1 MFNTVFI
8 FERIANLRLGNL
20 LCLVFHRR
28 SLESKESLKSATISI
43 RTNIV
48 RSFLTTLAIII
59 GTAAVI
65 AVIGIGSSANKAL
78 DAQIDD
84 FGPRTL
90 VVSPGQ
96 NRRGTVTKGLIPLD
110 IKDSQALEKNNDH
123 QWMVSPYI
131 TRNRQIKFNN
141 ANINERIRANL
152 PIHFKVRGYEIEYG
166 RIFTE
171 DENLGRK
178 KVVVLGSDVP
188 KELKT
193 TATKILNKEVLIAG
207 NSYKVIGVLTEEGST
222 GWQNPDD
229 ELYVPLLTGSQ
240 RLFGTKNLDSLNI
253 AIEKDANVDEV
264 MMTIERILRSQHDIG
279 PGEDN
284 DFRINDYSQYSD
296 LRKQATGIFTALIA
310 GIAGISLVVGGIG
323 VMNIMLVS
331 VTERTR
337 EIGLRKALG
346 ATYKAIM
353 LQFIIEAVLLCVIGG
368 TVGVIL
374 GTSILYLFASF
385 NEWPFAMPIS
395 AIVGSIT
402 FSAMVGLFFGIW
414 PARKAAN
421 LDPAT
426 SLRYE

>member
-1 MFNTVFI
+1 MLF
-8 FERIANLRLGNL
+8 
-20 LCLVFHRR
+20 
-28 SLESKESLKSATISI
+28 KESLTSAISSI
-43 RTNIV
+43 RSNIV

-78 DAQIDD
+78 DEQIDD

-90 VVSPGQ
+90 TVSPGQ
-96 NRRGTVTKGLIPLD
+96 NRRGAVTKGLIPLD
-110 IKDSQALEKNNDH
+110 IKDSYALARNKEHN
-123 QWMVSPYI
+123 WMVSPYI
-131 TRNRQIKFNN
+131 TRNRQVKYNN

-152 PIHFKVRGYEIEYG
+152 PIHFKVRGYDIEYG

-171 DENLGRK
+171 EENLGRK
-178 KVVVLGSDVP
+178 RVVVIGSGVP
-188 KELKT
+188 KELQT
-193 TATKILNKEVLIAG
+193 FPQAILNQDIFIAG
-207 NSYKVIGVLTEEGST
+207 IAYKVIGILQEEGNT
-222 GWQNPDD
+222 GWQNPDE
-229 ELYVPLLTGSQ
+229 ELYIPLMTGAQ
-240 RLFGTKNLDSLNI
+240 RLFGTKSLDSLNI
-253 AIEKDANVDEV
+253 GIAKDANVDEV

-284 DFRINDYSQYSD
+284 DFRISDYSQYSD
-296 LRKQATGIFTALIA
+296 LRRQATGIFTALIA
-310 GIAGISLVVGGIG
+310 GIAGISLIVGGIG

-346 ATYKAIM
+346 ATHKAVM
-353 LQFIIEAVLLCVIGG
+353 LQFIVEATLLCAIGG
-368 TVGVIL
+368 CIGVFL

-385 NEWPFAMPIS
+385 NEWPFAMPFS
-395 AIVGSIT
+395 AMFGSIT

-414 PARKAAN
+414 PARKAAK

>member
-1 MFNTVFI
+1 MLI
-8 FERIANLRLGNL
+8 R
-20 LCLVFHRR
+20 
-28 SLESKESLKSATISI
+28 ESLKSATISI

-48 RSFLTTLAIII
+48 RSFLTALAIII

-78 DAQIDD
+78 EAQIDD

-96 NRRGTVTKGLIPLD
+96 NRRGAVTKGLIPLD
-110 IKDSQALEKNNDH
+110 IKDAEALQKNNDH
-123 QWMVSPYI
+123 NWMVSPYI
-131 TRNRQIKFNN
+131 ARNRQVKFNN

-152 PIHFKVRGYEIEYG
+152 PIHFKVRGYDIEYG

-171 DENLGRK
+171 EENFGRK

-193 TATKILNKEVLIAG
+193 SPNRILNKEVLIAG
-207 NSYKVIGVLTEEGST
+207 NSYKVIGILEQEGST

-240 RLFGTKNLDSLNI
+240 RLFGTKNLDSLNV
-253 AIEKDANVDEV
+253 AIEKTANVDEV

-296 LRKQATGIFTALIA
+296 LRRQATGIFTALIA

-368 TVGVIL
+368 VIGVIM

-395 AIVGSIT
+395 AMIGSIT

>member
-1 MFNTVFI
+1 MLF
-8 FERIANLRLGNL
+8 
-20 LCLVFHRR
+20 
-28 SLESKESLKSATISI
+28 KESITSAISSI
-43 RTNIV
+43 RSNIV

-78 DAQIDD
+78 DEQIDD

-90 VVSPGQ
+90 TVSPGQ
-96 NRRGTVTKGLIPLD
+96 NRRGAVTKGLIPLD
-110 IKDSQALEKNNDH
+110 IKDSYALARNKEHD
-123 QWMVSPYI
+123 WMVSPYI
-131 TRNRQIKFNN
+131 TRNRQVKYNN

-152 PIHFKVRGYEIEYG
+152 PIHFKVRGYDIEYG

-171 DENLGRK
+171 EENLGRK
-178 KVVVLGSDVP
+178 RVVVIGSAVP
-188 KELKT
+188 KELQT
-193 TATKILNKEVLIAG
+193 FPQAILNQEILIAG
-207 NSYKVIGVLTEEGST
+207 TAYKVIGILQEEGNT
-222 GWQNPDD
+222 GWQNPDE
-229 ELYVPLLTGSQ
+229 ELYIPLMTGAQ
-240 RLFGTKNLDSLNI
+240 RLFGTKSLDSLNI
-253 AIEKDANVDEV
+253 GIAKDANVDEV

-284 DFRINDYSQYSD
+284 DFRISDYSQYSD
-296 LRKQATGIFTALIA
+296 LRRQATGIFTALIA
-310 GIAGISLVVGGIG
+310 GIAGISLIVGGIG

-346 ATYKAIM
+346 ATHKAVM
-353 LQFIIEAVLLCVIGG
+353 LQFIVEATLLCAIGG
-368 TVGVIL
+368 CIGVFL

-385 NEWPFAMPIS
+385 NDWPFAMPFS
-395 AIVGSIT
+395 AMFGSIT

-414 PARKAAN
+414 PARKAAR

>member
-1 MFNTVFI
+1 MLF
-8 FERIANLRLGNL
+8 
-20 LCLVFHRR
+20 
-28 SLESKESLKSATISI
+28 KESLTSAISSI
-43 RTNIV
+43 RSNIV

-78 DAQIDD
+78 DEQIDD

-90 VVSPGQ
+90 TVSPGQ
-96 NRRGTVTKGLIPLD
+96 NRRGAVTKGLIPLD
-110 IKDSQALEKNNDH
+110 IKDSYALARNKEHD
-123 QWMVSPYI
+123 WMVSPFI
-131 TRNRQIKFNN
+131 TRNRQVKYNN

-152 PIHFKVRGYEIEYG
+152 PIHFKVRGYDIEYG

-171 DENLGRK
+171 EENLGRK
-178 KVVVLGSDVP
+178 RVVVIGSAVP
-188 KELKT
+188 KELQT
-193 TATKILNKEVLIAG
+193 FPQAILNQEILIAG
-207 NSYKVIGVLTEEGST
+207 TAYKVIGILQEEGNT
-222 GWQNPDD
+222 GWQNPDE
-229 ELYVPLLTGSQ
+229 ELYIPLMTGAQ
-240 RLFGTKNLDSLNI
+240 RLFGTKSLDSLNI
-253 AIEKDANVDEV
+253 GIAKDANVDEV

-284 DFRINDYSQYSD
+284 DFRISDYSQYSD
-296 LRKQATGIFTALIA
+296 LRRQATGIFTALIA
-310 GIAGISLVVGGIG
+310 GIAGISLIVGGIG

-346 ATYKAIM
+346 ATHKAVM
-353 LQFIIEAVLLCVIGG
+353 LQFIVEATLLCAIGG
-368 TVGVIL
+368 CVGVFL

-385 NEWPFAMPIS
+385 NDWPFAMPFS
-395 AIVGSIT
+395 AMFGSIT
-402 FSAMVGLFFGIW
+402 FSAIVGLFFGIW
-414 PARKAAN
+414 PARKAAK

>member
-1 MFNTVFI
+1 M
-8 FERIANLRLGNL
+8 
-20 LCLVFHRR
+20 LVR
-28 SLESKESLKSATISI
+28 ESLKSATISI

-48 RSFLTTLAIII
+48 RSFLTALAIII

-78 DAQIDD
+78 EAQIDD

-96 NRRGTVTKGLIPLD
+96 NRRGAVTKGLIPLD
-110 IKDSQALEKNNDH
+110 IKDAEALQKNNDH
-123 QWMVSPYI
+123 NWMVSPYI
-131 TRNRQIKFNN
+131 ARNRQVKFNN

-152 PIHFKVRGYEIEYG
+152 PIHFKVRGYDIEYG

-171 DENLGRK
+171 EENLGRK

-193 TATKILNKEVLIAG
+193 SPNRILNKEVLIAG
-207 NSYKVIGVLTEEGST
+207 NSYKVVGILEEEGST

-240 RLFGTKNLDSLNI
+240 RLFGTKNLDSLNV
-253 AIEKDANVDEV
+253 AIEKTANVDEV

-296 LRKQATGIFTALIA
+296 LRRQATGIFTALIA

-368 TVGVIL
+368 VIGVIM

-385 NEWPFAMPIS
+385 NEWPFAMPIT
-395 AIVGSIT
+395 AMIGSIT

>member
-1 MFNTVFI
+1 MLF
-8 FERIANLRLGNL
+8 
-20 LCLVFHRR
+20 
-28 SLESKESLKSATISI
+28 KESLISAISSI
-43 RTNIV
+43 RSNIV

-78 DAQIDD
+78 EAEIDD

-90 VVSPGQ
+90 YVSPGQ
-96 NRRGTVTKGLIPLD
+96 NRRGAVTKGFIPLD
-110 IKDSQALEKNNDH
+110 IKDAYALAKNKDH
-123 QWMVSPYI
+123 NWMVSPYI
-131 TRNRQIKFNN
+131 TRNRQVKFNN
-141 ANINERIRANL
+141 SNINERIRANL
-152 PIHFKVRGYEIEYG
+152 PIHFKVSGFDIEYG
-166 RIFTE
+166 KIFSE
-171 DENLGRK
+171 EENLGRK
-178 KVVVLGSDVP
+178 RVVVLGSSVP

-193 TATKILNKEVLIAG
+193 SGQRILNKEILIAG
-207 NSYKVIGVLTEEGST
+207 TSYKVIGVLKEEGST

-229 ELYVPLLTGSQ
+229 ELYIPLLTGAQ
-240 RLFGTKNLDSLNI
+240 RLFGTESLDSLSVGI
-253 AIEKDANVDEV
+253 SKDANVDEV
-264 MMTIERILRSQHDIG
+264 MMTIERILRAQHDIG

-284 DFRINDYSQYSD
+284 DFRISDYSQFSD
-296 LRKQATGIFTALIA
+296 LRRQATGIFTALIA
-310 GIAGISLVVGGIG
+310 GIAGISLIVGGIG

-346 ATYKAIM
+346 ATHKAIM
-353 LQFIIEAVLLCVIGG
+353 LQFIVEAILLCLIGG
-368 TVGVIL
+368 CIGVFL

-385 NEWPFAMPIS
+385 NEWPFAMPFS

-414 PARKAAN
+414 PARKAAK
-421 LDPAT
+421 LDPAI